1 MLYFRAFYFKMICVF
16 AFTLLTE
23 FYFKGGDTSLYY
35 QATKDLRAA
44 VAENPDNL
52 WVALTTQ
59 KLTYKSPLFDFF
71 YYDGYEYDITYNY
84 MYSAANFTSPKLA
97 LIPSFLF
104 GNSYLCINMMFA
116 FFALGGT
123 IRLFK
128 TFYHFYPK
136 LYRELAL
143 ACLFLP
149 SVCYW
154 SSGLLKDPICLG
166 AVGYITYAF
175 LNLFVKKEKYLISIA
190 WIVACGFLLY
200 VIKIY
205 ILLVLV
211 LSLLIWQFAE
221 FNKLIENKSLRSIFS
236 IMTFAGSIMISILM
250 LNYFTSMEAGQQY
263 QMDKIMGNAEYQ
275 REMFAMVSQQ
285 TGGSDSHFTI
295 NTSNPVLMVLGGIT
309 ATFYRP
315 FIWEINSPIVLLAA
329 FESSIFL
336 FLTLFIMYK
345 KGVKKFFTLSFSEPR
360 ILMCFVFAFVFAIAV
375 GISSANFGALSRY
388 KIPCMPFYLIM
399 LILLY
404 QKTNLKYPGWF
415 IKILNFAVP
424 AR

>member
-1 MLYFRAFYFKMICVF
+1 
-16 AFTLLTE
+16 
-23 FYFKGGDTSLYY
+23 
-35 QATKDLRAA
+35 
-44 VAENPDNL
+44 
-52 WVALTTQ
+52 
-59 KLTYKSPLFDFF
+59 
-71 YYDGYEYDITYNY
+71 
-84 MYSAANFTSPKLA
+84 
-97 LIPSFLF
+97 
-104 GNSYLCINMMFA
+104 MMFA

-200 VIKIY
+200 IIKIY

-263 QMDKIMGNAEYQ
+263 QMDKIKGNAEYQ

-285 TGGSDSHFTI
+285 SGEMI
-295 NTSNPVLMVLGGIT
+295 
-309 ATFYRP
+309 
-315 FIWEINSPIVLLAA
+315 
-329 FESSIFL
+329 
-336 FLTLFIMYK
+336 
-345 KGVKKFFTLSFSEPR
+345 
-360 ILMCFVFAFVFAIAV
+360 
-375 GISSANFGALSRY
+375 
-388 KIPCMPFYLIM
+388 
-399 LILLY
+399 LILRS
-404 QKTNLKYPGWF
+404 
-415 IKILNFAVP
+415 ILPIRF
-424 AR
+424 